1 VTNPNIRPAAARA
14 FIRSLNILLKFAR
27 MYDFGHPRTK
37 KQYETAWSE
46 LRTALGTGTEN
57 EAGVLLAV
65 SADQLLLDGTPLES
79 AAAERSFARML
90 SAAGIASI
98 HFSPKVTQASL
109 ARFVRGFPTNTGSKP
124 VQLAEQLKTALQG
137 DPHIHVNEVCFVP
150 ADSAVARSTVAQ
162 QLAAHTLGLNSQASD
177 ELFADPER
185 LLQLIVAAEGSKG
198 GGRASGSGNGGG
210 SGDGNAGD
218 GDGEGNGNGDGGGGS
233 GSGYGAGGSGSGYG
247 QGRDGYGPGG
257 GYGPG
262 NDSGEPGPGSNGP
275 GYVTAPGGGFHYA
288 PESAEITR
296 DLPSAGGAPA
306 GAGPVYV
313 AGATDASQV
322 PGSGLEGGNLAGGTD
337 SSTWNIVGGSGGG
350 TPLAP
355 DTPGFWLNKA
365 IAGSADPG
373 HAFGGGSAEGGNAS
387 PVGSGPSPWNIVGGA
402 GGGTPLAPDTAGF
415 WFNKDAASGA
425 ASGPGSRQ
433 ANGSALNDISAVQG
447 PGGGPGASAPSGA
460 GTASSGASGRGS
472 GNRSG
477 RGRGNGPGSGKGSGS
492 ARGSSPR
499 GWDSAVAVSEGA
511 ESSKPS
517 RWGNATAGIRGSRS
531 ARSSAGSMAVETGLM
546 TLHEDELKGIM
557 QMLAQIARTSEGSD
571 QKLDSQPFQSRL
583 STLPRRARF
592 TVSQAL
598 SALAAQAPSD
608 SSDKPTLLKLAE
620 HIAIRFAME
629 SYERGDIEVNAVRQ
643 VLDEMSQELDSLRK
657 IMGVYEEKMARHGI
671 EIQSHTDM
679 LAQQF
684 WAQVPNEKRK
694 AVLESGEAW
703 CVPPAQIREYVEG
716 LVAAGEKAEAEKV
729 LTNYANCVTHKS
741 AETRRQSAMGLAELA
756 STYAKQDERLL
767 LSTIRLVGVQLA
779 EERDSE
785 LESLVGAAFVRLSQ
799 EATKSRSY
807 PAIQRAVELV
817 EYVEAERPGLGK
829 NLRPRIGV
837 EDRLP
842 EFIEEA
848 LKTGEAPSG
857 LKDLL
862 RRMPVAASIHLAG
875 RFNRAGFREDCD
887 LLVSMVQVLDLE
899 GLETLRQVLRNGGPT
914 EAIETLGILARLDP
928 DLVEQVLPER
938 ISEWK
943 RTAQD
948 RVVRQIASSGAPDRG
963 RLLLNLFDFLDP
975 LIRPLAVDEIGMAG
989 DRIADMRLLRIAE
1002 GDLPKDATEYLQLK
1016 AIEALGRL
1024 RTTGAEAIL
1033 RKIAETRRAFRWAS
1047 PSELRLVASQAMEKI
1062 DPEWVRDFVP
1072 RSGLSVAEFSIEP
1085 LDVDT
1090 DSSAIR
1096 QRRYP
1101 RLRLERS
1108 VAATT
1113 TNLKENCRLD
1123 IPELTLGGGVAVC
1136 EQSLHP
1142 GSLVSLKLSTTT
1154 KSVKVLAIV
1163 RDANTQA
1170 RAFEVVDMEL
1180 EERSKLRKLLVSL
1193 GNVMKQ
1199 TSPKARAR
1207 RGTRTLITPT
1217 T

>member
-65 SADQLLLDGTPLES
+65 SGDQLLLDGTPLES
-79 AAAERSFARML
+79 AAAEKSFARML

-98 HFSPKVTQASL
+98 HFAPKVTQASL
-109 ARFVRGFPTNTGSKP
+109 ARFVRGFPTGTGAKP

-137 DPHIHVNEVCFVP
+137 DPYIHVNEVCFVP

-198 GGRASGSGNGGG
+198 GGGGRGSGSG
-210 SGDGNAGD
+210 SGD
-218 GDGEGNGNGDGGGGS
+218 GDGEGNGGGNGDGGGGV
-233 GSGYGAGGSGSGYG
+233 GSGYGTGGSGSGH
-247 QGRDGYGPGG
+247 GYGPGG

-262 NDSGEPGPGSNGP
+262 DAGPASGFGEPG
-275 GYVTAPGGGFHYA
+275 PGGGFHYA
-288 PESAEITR
+288 PEAAEITR
-296 DLPSAGGAPA
+296 DLPSVGGLPS
-306 GAGPVYV
+306 GASPVYV
-313 AGATDASQV
+313 AGATEAGQASGFGSAEAGSGGG
-322 PGSGLEGGNLAGGTD
+322 PGSG
-337 SSTWNIVGGSGGG
+337 TWNIVGGSGAG

-355 DTPGFWLNKA
+355 DAPGFWLNKG
-365 IAGSADPG
+365 IAGSAGPSQ
-373 HAFGGGSAEGGNAS
+373 ASGSGPAEGGNVAG
-387 PVGSGPSPWNIVGGA
+387 VGPGPSSWNIVGGTGA
-402 GGGTPLAPDTAGF
+402 GTPLPPDAPGF
-415 WFNKDAASGA
+415 WLNKNAATDAAAGGSHQ
-425 ASGPGSRQ
+425 AS
-433 ANGSALNDISAVQG
+433 GSALNDISPVQLPG
-447 PGGGPGASAPSGA
+447 GDAGTGAGTGGSGGGPGTG
-460 GTASSGASGRGS
+460 SGRGS

-477 RGRGNGPGSGKGSGS
+477 RGPGNGRGNGPGSGKGSGPS
-492 ARGSSPR
+492 GGGSSSPR
-499 GWDSAVAVSEGA
+499 GWNLADAVSEGVQT
-511 ESSKPS
+511 SKPS
-517 RWGNATAGIRGSRS
+517 RWGNATAGIRGNRS
-531 ARSSAGSMAVETGLM
+531 ARAGAGSMAVETGLM

-598 SALAAQAPSD
+598 SALAAQAPTD

-671 EIQSHTDM
+671 EVQSHTDM

-703 CVPPAQIREYVEG
+703 CVPPVQIREYVEG
-716 LVAAGEKAEAEKV
+716 LITAGEKTEAEKV

-741 AETRRQSAMGLAELA
+741 AETRRQAAMGLAELA
-756 STYAKQDERLL
+756 GTYAKLDERLL

-829 NLRPRIGV
+829 NLRPRIGI

-842 EFIEEA
+842 EFIDEA

-862 RRMPVAASIHLAG
+862 RRMPVPASIHLAG
-875 RFNRAGFREDCD
+875 RFNRTGFREDCD
-887 LLVSMVQVLDLE
+887 LLISMMQVLDVE
-899 GLETLRQVLRNGGPT
+899 GLENLRQLLRNGDPT

-928 DLVEQVLPER
+928 ELVEQILPER

-948 RVVRQIASSGAPDRG
+948 RVVRQIAASGAPDRG
-963 RLLLNLFDFLDP
+963 RLLLNVFDFLDP

-989 DRIADMRLLRIAE
+989 DQTADMRLLRIAE
-1002 GDLPKDATEYLQLK
+1002 GDLPKGGTEYLQLK

-1024 RTTGAEAIL
+1024 RTAGAEAIL

-1062 DPEWVRDFVP
+1062 DPEWVRAFVP

-1085 LDVDT
+1085 LDVDKE
-1090 DSSAIR
+1090 SSAIR

-1101 RLRLERS
+1101 RLRLEHS

-1142 GSLVSLKLSTTT
+1142 GSLVSLKLTTST

-1193 GNVMKQ
+1193 GNVMRQ